1 MTTEPHATVRVTRRF
16 NASPERVFDGWLHP
30 DKVRRWMAEGSDE
43 VVRVDVDPRVG
54 GVFAFVVR
62 RQGEEIE
69 HVGEYLE
76 VARPRRLVFT
86 WSAPRLSKETII
98 VSIDIAPAGT
108 GAELTLTNERVPEGY
123 ETRAE
128 AGWTKILAAL
138 DLAMEPQLVADV
150 HR

>member
-16 NASPERVFDGWLHP
+16 NASPERVFDAWLDP
-30 DKVRRWMAEGSDE
+30 DKVRRWMAPGSEE

-62 RQGEEIE
+62 RQGEEIP

-86 WSAPRLSKETII
+86 WGVPRYSKETTL
-98 VSIDIAPAGT
+98 VRIDIAPAGT
-108 GAELTLTNERVPEGY
+108 GTELTLTHERVPEGY
-123 ETRAE
+123 ETRTE
-128 AGWTKILAAL
+128 AGWTAILAAL
-138 DLAMEPQLVADV
+138 DLAIET
-150 HR
+150 